1 MPWPLSENLC
11 GDQEH
16 SRAPGSTKTSNRH
29 SLVSIIMPTTSDISE
44 SAARSQAEFP
54 RTHWSVVLSAS
65 DPSSTRGTE
74 ALEKLCQTYWY
85 PLYAYVRRRGKSPPD
100 AQDLTQEF
108 FARLLARHWLE
119 RADQTRGRF
128 RTFLLTALEHF
139 LANEW
144 DKERA
149 LKRGGDRQFVP
160 MDWETA
166 ETRYGTEPAEP
177 LTPGQIFER
186 RWAVTLLDEVL
197 EKLGAEYRAQGKGE
211 LFAALRVGLV
221 SDRSSLPYVELAR
234 TLRLSESGV
243 RVAVHRLRQRYRELL
258 RTEIANTV
266 DSAEAVDAEMRHLFN
281 VLAQR

>member
-1 MPWPLSENLC
+1 
-11 GDQEH
+11 
-16 SRAPGSTKTSNRH
+16 
-29 SLVSIIMPTTSDISE
+29 MPTTSDISE
-44 SAARSQAEFP
+44 SAVRPGAEFP
-54 RTHWSVVLSAS
+54 ITHWPVVLSAS
-65 DPSSTRGTE
+65 APGSSRAAE
-74 ALEKLCQTYWY
+74 ALEKLCRTYWY
-85 PLYAYVRRRGKSPPD
+85 PLYAYVRRRGKSSPD

-119 RADQTRGRF
+119 RADQSRGRF

-160 MDWETA
+160 LDWATA
-166 ETRYGTEPAEP
+166 ETRYGSEPADSS
-177 LTPGQIFER
+177 TPEQIFER

-197 EKLGAEYRAQGKGE
+197 EKLGGEYRAIGKGE
-211 LFAALRVGLV
+211 LFAALRLGLV
-221 SDRSSLPYVELAR
+221 SDRSSLPYAELAR
-234 TLRLSESGV
+234 TLHLSESGV

-258 RTEIANTV
+258 RSEIANTV
-266 DSAEAVDAEMRHLFN
+266 DSGEAVDAEMRHLFN

>member
-1 MPWPLSENLC
+1 
-11 GDQEH
+11 
-16 SRAPGSTKTSNRH
+16 
-29 SLVSIIMPTTSDISE
+29 MPTTSDISE
-44 SAARSQAEFP
+44 SAIQPRAEFP
-54 RTHWSVVLSAS
+54 ITHWSVVLSAS
-65 DPSSTRGTE
+65 DPGSSRATE
-74 ALEKLCQTYWY
+74 ALEKLCRTYWY

-119 RADQTRGRF
+119 RADQARGRF

-160 MDWETA
+160 LDWTA
-166 ETRYGTEPAEP
+166 AENRYGFEPADP
-177 LTPGQIFER
+177 LTPEQIFER
-186 RWAVTLLDEVL
+186 RWALTLLDTVL
-197 EKLGAEYRAQGKGE
+197 EKLGADYGGQGKAE
-211 LFAALRVGLV
+211 LFAALKLGLV
-221 SDRSSLPYVELAR
+221 ASQSSLPYAELACS
-234 TLRLSESGV
+234 LHLSESGV

-258 RTEIANTV
+258 RCEIANTV